1 MQGTRPGPERTQLPP
16 PQRKQRALPWASGR
30 GGLPSWAPLSCPIHQ
45 RRPHSAP
52 CWSQGQPL
60 LLSLWSTISRS
71 PVSLTPAFP
80 TRDSSLRGTRQVW
93 SWCSLT
99 DSGPCSAGGGLAGGT
114 RDILIQ
120 EGVGTA
126 AELRTGLREQ
136 GAQRIFPRGGSEE
149 AGWPWC
155 CEQELPGTRTLT
167 EEDTEGGDAGPS
179 RASQGGDCTHP
190 GAQGWGWSRAWAPS
204 RDPSGRPAT
213 SPCAGRSLI
222 PAVLVLSGAR

>member
-1 MQGTRPGPERTQLPP
+1 M
-16 PQRKQRALPWASGR
+16 
-30 GGLPSWAPLSCPIHQ
+30 
-45 RRPHSAP
+45 
-52 CWSQGQPL
+52 
-60 LLSLWSTISRS
+60 
-71 PVSLTPAFP
+71 SLTPAFP

-167 EEDTEGGDAGPS
+167 EEDQKEGTLVLPEQVREETAHTLGRRAGDGAGP
-179 RASQGGDCTHP
+179 
-190 GAQGWGWSRAWAPS
+190 
-204 RDPSGRPAT
+204 GRPAGT
-213 SPCAGRSLI
+213 PR
-222 PAVLVLSGAR
+222 AVLPPPRVRGDL